1 MAGKTDTRQKMINMM
16 YLVFIAMLALN
27 IGKEVLAT
35 LGILNDD
42 FERSTAELKLSIDEL
57 YGQIEVNSN
66 QDYYI
71 IPSQEMPKLRELT
84 DSYFNYLDGIKDLLI
99 NSNENSFKKKVTVKG
114 SDEVIE
120 VTDYQIMDTSIVLD
134 EYFFLD
140 SENYT
145 EKGTEFV
152 ENFKTFNLK
161 VEAILDSILSRDE
174 RDIKSNYNFSSARS
188 NLESRFNFTD
198 NVINSDGGS
207 PKYLFYHYY
216 GFPLIA
222 SMSKIT
228 KIQSDIRSVEYEI
241 LNSLTSKTKDRKLS
255 FDNAD
260 TLLESEPVYYTNST
274 VNAAIVVGRTDS
286 SFRPDKVELKIDGV
300 KLRDSEWSVENG
312 KVVLNKRFS
321 RTGQKN
327 IKGFLIFESDG
338 KVDSLGVDQNFYV
351 VNKPNKALVSLVNM
365 QVLYTGLRN
374 EMDIA
379 FPGIDDLSSIR
390 ARGVNGEI
398 WRDGQRYFARPD
410 NDVDS
415 MDVVISGRAKGKTIT
430 STLRYEVREEP
441 SGEASVVQKKGGVTT
456 SYDNDENKISKNA
469 LIYGIITGE
478 KPEAM
483 LYNYSIDIKAFK
495 ITVVGVGSTREING
509 NRVRNNDRAVRDI
522 ESARSGTAV
531 TITPLAAE
539 KNDGGFKSK
548 TNVKKLNL
556 VIE

>member
-351 VNKPNKALVSLVNM
+351 VNKPNKALVSLINM
-365 QVLYTGLRN
+365 QVLYEGLRN
-374 EMDIA
+374 EIDVA
-379 FPGIDDLSSIR
+379 FPGIDDIASLRVS
-390 ARGVNGEI
+390 ANNGTI
-398 WRDGQRYFARPD
+398 QRTDQRYFAAP
-410 NDVDS
+410 NAGVTN
-415 MDVVISGRAKGKTIT
+415 MDIVISGTARGDRIVSSLPFRVEKAPPGIGSVFERIGGNDINYTNTQSIPKDALLYGIVRGQKPKGFLYDYDINIT
-430 STLRYEVREEP
+430 SFQITVGNLTNTRT
-441 SGEASVVQKKGGVTT
+441 VTGN
-456 SYDNDENKISKNA
+456 SAQNNANA
-469 LIYGIITGE
+469 L
-478 KPEAM
+478 K
-483 LYNYSIDIKAFK
+483 DI
-495 ITVVGVGSTREING
+495 
-509 NRVRNNDRAVRDI
+509 RA
-522 ESARSGTAV
+522 AQSG
-531 TITPLAAE
+531 
-539 KNDGGFKSK
+539 
-548 TNVKKLNL
+548 TNVKIKVLTATKKDGNFSSPTE
-556 VIE
+556 VDPFSFIIE

>member
-312 KVVLNKRFS
+312 KVVLSKEFS
-321 RTGQKN
+321 KTGQKN

-338 KVDSLGVDQNFYV
+338 KVDSLGVDQNFYI
-351 VNKPNKALVSLVNM
+351 VNKPNKALVSLINM
-365 QVLYTGLRN
+365 QVLYEGLKN
-374 EMDIA
+374 EIDVA
-379 FPGIDDLSSIR
+379 FPGIDDIASLRVS
-390 ARGVNGEI
+390 ANNGTIE
-398 WRDGQRYFARPD
+398 RTDQRYFAAP
-410 NDVDS
+410 NAGVNN
-415 MDVVISGRAKGKTIT
+415 MDIVISGTARGDRIVSSLPFRVEKAPPG
-430 STLRYEVREEP
+430 R
-441 SGEASVVQKKGGVTT
+441 ASVAIRSGGVETNYINT
-456 SYDNDENKISKNA
+456 QSISKDD
-469 LIYGIITGE
+469 LIYGLIRGE
-478 KPEAM
+478 KPTGF
-483 LYNYSIDIKAFK
+483 LYDYDIKVESFQ
-495 ITVVGVGSTREING
+495 ITVGNLTTRTVTGDKVQNSP
-509 NRVRNNDRAVRDI
+509 DAVRDI
-522 ESARSGTAV
+522 NTVRSGAGV
-531 TITPLAAE
+531 IITILKASKIDGDLVSPTTVDALAL
-539 KNDGGFKSK
+539 K
-548 TNVKKLNL
+548 
-556 VIE
+556 IE

>member
-531 TITPLAAE
+531 TITPLEAE

>member
-57 YGQIEVNSN
+57 YDQIEVNSN
-66 QDYYI
+66 QDYYV
-71 IPSQEMPKLRELT
+71 IPSEEMPKLRELT
-84 DSYFNYLDGIKDLLI
+84 DSYFNYLDGIKDMLI
-99 NSNENSFKKKVTVKG
+99 NSDENSFKKKVTVKG

-140 SENYT
+140 SEDYT
-145 EKGTEFV
+145 EKGNEFV
-152 ENFKTFNLK
+152 ENFKTFDLK
-161 VEAILDSILSRDE
+161 VEAILDSILNRDE
-174 RDIKSNYNFSSARS
+174 RDIKSNYNFSSAKS
-188 NLESRFNFTD
+188 NLKSRFNFTD

-222 SMSKIT
+222 SLSKIT

-260 TLLESEPVYYTNST
+260 TLLESEPVYYTNSI
-274 VNAAIVVGRTDS
+274 VDAAIVVGRTDS
-286 SFRPDKVELKIDGV
+286 SFKPDNVELKIDGISLRNNIDYEV
-300 KLRDSEWSVENG
+300 KNG

-351 VNKPNKALVSLVNM
+351 VNKPNKALVSLINM
-365 QVLYTGLRN
+365 QVLYEGLRN
-374 EMDIA
+374 EIDVA
-379 FPGIDDLSSIR
+379 FPGIDDIASLRVS
-390 ARGVNGEI
+390 ANNGTI
-398 WRDGQRYFARPD
+398 QRTDQRYFAAP
-410 NDVDS
+410 NAGVTN
-415 MDVVISGRAKGKTIT
+415 MDIVISGTARGDRIVSSLPFRVEK
-430 STLRYEVREEP
+430 EP
-441 SGEASVVQKKGGVTT
+441 PGRASVAIRSGGVETNYINT
-456 SYDNDENKISKNA
+456 QSISKDD
-469 LIYGIITGE
+469 LIYGLIRGE
-478 KPEAM
+478 KPTGF
-483 LYNYSIDIKAFK
+483 LYDYDIKVESFQ
-495 ITVVGVGSTREING
+495 ITVGNLTTRTVTG
-509 NRVRNNDRAVRDI
+509 NKVQNSPDAVRDI
-522 ESARSGTAV
+522 NTVRSGAGV
-531 TITPLAAE
+531 IITILNASKIDGDLVSPTTVDALAL
-539 KNDGGFKSK
+539 K
-548 TNVKKLNL
+548 
-556 VIE
+556 IE

>member
-71 IPSQEMPKLRELT
+71 IPSQEMPRLRELT

-531 TITPLAAE
+531 TITPLEAE